1 MTVTERRACNE
12 WKTESDPVVKI
23 SRREYNDT
31 DSLFDC
37 CSPGRFCSE
46 FRDDCCCISA
56 AAAFCIALET
66 LGWRALA
73 WILGW
78 DFIGYILNDP
88 WAINRK
94 GKQKR
99 AHQIRKGD

>member
-1 MTVTERRACNE
+1 MNGKQKVIRWMKYHGGSTVI
-12 WKTESDPVVKI
+12 SLLYLVVA
-23 SRREYNDT
+23 
-31 DSLFDC
+31 LLGGFAL
-37 CSPGRFCSE
+37 SPGMIVATFLV
-46 FRDDCCCISA
+46 

-66 LGWRALA
+66 LVWRALA

>member
-1 MTVTERRACNE
+1 MNGKQKVIRWLKYHGGSTMILTVYLIVALLGGFAL
-12 WKTESDPVVKI
+12 SSGMIVV
-23 SRREYNDT
+23 T
-31 DSLFDC
+31 FL
-37 CSPGRFCSE
+37 
-46 FRDDCCCISA
+46 A

-73 WILGW
+73 WILDW
-78 DFIGYILNDP
+78 DFIGYILNDT